1 MLNSNTEMI
10 NLLQKNDNKD
20 IFLQQLTVVNVIFF
34 KEILSILT
42 QSSRD

>member
-1 MLNSNTEMI
+1 MVNSNTEMI

-34 KEILSILT
+34 KEILLILT

>member
-42 QSSRD
+42 QISRD